1 MCPLPPIPR
10 KKNDMLHYLEDFHKV
25 AYQLSGVM
33 KVLSLFCWQWLTCI
47 FPRKKISVTVMWG
60 SSSTMPRIL
69 LLLFFFWWKRYHWLR
84 GEKTKPCQKYV
95 EGKMITA
102 VYKMWTSES
111 SKFLF
116 NRRGPHQEIP
126 NG

>member
-1 MCPLPPIPR
+1 
-10 KKNDMLHYLEDFHKV
+10 
-25 AYQLSGVM
+25 
-33 KVLSLFCWQWLTCI
+33 
-47 FPRKKISVTVMWG
+47 
-60 SSSTMPRIL
+60 
-69 LLLFFFWWKRYHWLR
+69 
-84 GEKTKPCQKYV
+84 V